1 MANRPVSA
9 MSRHETDLINSSRR
23 ALASGRVEDS
33 VEKLRHLC
41 LARGAGGILGLG
53 RCFRRID
60 DNGDKQLNLEEFTKG
75 LHDTGLDVD
84 GSEAQEIFNQFDA
97 DGSGAI
103 NMTEF
108 LLGIRVR
115 PAVMVCVVPAANK
128 KSFLFAQPYMSES
141 RKRIVDLAFKKLD
154 KTGDGIV
161 TQDDLK

>member
-9 MSRHETDLINSSRR
+9 MSRHETDLMNKSRR

-41 LARGAGGILGLG
+41 LARGASGILGLG

-60 DNGDKQLNLEEFTKG
+60 DNGDKNLSVEEFTKG
-75 LHDTGLDVD
+75 LSDTGLDVGD
-84 GSEAQEIFNQFDA
+84 EEAQEIFNQFDT
-97 DGSGAI
+97 DGSGSI

-115 PAVMVCVVPAANK
+115 ITFVL
-128 KSFLFAQPYMSES
+128 FLS
-141 RKRIVDLAFKKLD
+141 
-154 KTGDGIV
+154 
-161 TQDDLK
+161 